1 MLNVIEFH
9 GCQWEIKDLGNSEPL
24 NSDGDAAGRAMCG
37 STSIVLM
44 ALLLQPVII
53 MLDTQLEACN
63 LVSFEKSLRETAA
76 QQESICFSFC

>member
-1 MLNVIEFH
+1 MICNCKPSWLTLCNFFLLNVIEFH
-9 GCQWEIKDLGNSEPL
+9 GCQWEIKDLGISEPL
-24 NSDGDAAGRAMCG
+24 NSGGDTAGRAMCG

-63 LVSFEKSLRETAA
+63 LVSF
-76 QQESICFSFC
+76 